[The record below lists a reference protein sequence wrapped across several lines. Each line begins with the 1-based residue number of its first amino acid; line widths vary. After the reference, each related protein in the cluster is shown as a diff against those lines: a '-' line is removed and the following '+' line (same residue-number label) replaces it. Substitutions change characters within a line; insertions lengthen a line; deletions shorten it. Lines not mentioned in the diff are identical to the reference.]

1 MKLLRLRIS
10 FVRVLGHVRKHE
22 PTAFS
27 MGKKQNK
34 KNPKPKHAQGQ
45 HATQKD
51 STCGVFFLLF
61 FNLWSTLFLSD
72 TNAVSNSTEGG

>member
-1 MKLLRLRIS
+1 MRLRIS

-34 KNPKPKHAQGQ
+34 KTPNPSMHRGNMQ
-45 HATQKD
+45 HRRTPPV
-51 STCGVFFLLF
+51 GFFLFLF